1 MRTIQISDEDSKF
14 LEDLQHELNTQTNDG
29 NADPVYWGVM
39 ETREVGVPDGC
50 GDERIYLGDGGTETL
65 EGAVAYIAEYIVDD
79 EDMEAW
85 NEVDKTNIDDVVE
98 FCREKLGNDRILME
112 IYMDKAYI
120 AYADLHEVA
129 EALRNCEFATD
140 NMKGQA
146 DALDKIYKDYPDAF
160 GVLINATSV
169 NCAEDFMDCD
179 IDEDGEITDRRL
191 KEDSYDAI
199 QYLRDMK
206 RFDWDLDKYLEWY
219 NKKNKED

>member
-1 MRTIQISDEDSKF
+1 MAQTEFHIINKDRHFSGEYLAVNGAMQGAFRVWMELEKKYLPSLPLGPFTKPGEYNHRLYKLFDEDALKDIWKIP
-14 LEDLQHELNTQTNDG
+14 L
-29 NADPVYWGVM
+29 M
-39 ETREVGVPDGC
+39 KETE
-50 GDERIYLGDGGTETL
+50 
-65 EGAVAYIAEYIVDD
+65 
-79 EDMEAW
+79 W
-85 NEVDKTNIDDVVE
+85 
-98 FCREKLGNDRILME
+98 NDRILME

-129 EALRNCEFATD
+129 EALRNSDFATD

-146 DALDKIYKDYPDAF
+146 DALDKIYADYPDCF

-179 IDEDGEITDRRL
+179 YDEDGEITDRRL
-191 KEDSYDAI
+191 KEDAYDAI

-219 NKKNKED
+219 NEQNKEI

>member
-1 MRTIQISDEDSKF
+1 
-14 LEDLQHELNTQTNDG
+14 
-29 NADPVYWGVM
+29 
-39 ETREVGVPDGC
+39 
-50 GDERIYLGDGGTETL
+50 
-65 EGAVAYIAEYIVDD
+65 
-79 EDMEAW
+79 
-85 NEVDKTNIDDVVE
+85 
-98 FCREKLGNDRILME
+98 
-112 IYMDKAYI
+112 MDKAYI

-219 NKKNKED
+219 NGKTKED

>member
-1 MRTIQISDEDSKF
+1 MAQTEFHIINKDRHFSGEYLTVNGAMQGAFRVWMELEKKYLPSLPPGPFTKQGEYNHRLYKLFDEDALK
-14 LEDLQHELNTQTNDG
+14 DIWKI
-29 NADPVYWGVM
+29 PRM
-39 ETREVGVPDGC
+39 KETE
-50 GDERIYLGDGGTETL
+50 
-65 EGAVAYIAEYIVDD
+65 
-79 EDMEAW
+79 W
-85 NEVDKTNIDDVVE
+85 
-98 FCREKLGNDRILME
+98 NDRILME

-199 QYLRDMK
+199 RYLRDMK

-219 NKKNKED
+219 NGKTKED

>member
-1 MRTIQISDEDSKF
+1 MAQTEFHIINKDRHFSGEYLAVNGAMQGAFRVWMELEKKYLPSLPPGPLTKPGEYNHRLYKLFDEDALK
-14 LEDLQHELNTQTNDG
+14 DIWKI
-29 NADPVYWGVM
+29 PRM
-39 ETREVGVPDGC
+39 KETE
-50 GDERIYLGDGGTETL
+50 
-65 EGAVAYIAEYIVDD
+65 
-79 EDMEAW
+79 W
-85 NEVDKTNIDDVVE
+85 
-98 FCREKLGNDRILME
+98 NDRILME

-199 QYLRDMK
+199 QHLRDMK

-219 NKKNKED
+219 NGKTKED

>member
-1 MRTIQISDEDSKF
+1 MASTEFHIINKDRHFSGEYLSVGGAMQGALRIW
-14 LEDLQHELNTQTNDG
+14 HELEKKYLPSLPPTPWSKPGEYNSRVFRLFDQD
-29 NADPVYWGVM
+29 ALKEVWAIPRM
-39 ETREVGVPDGC
+39 KETE
-50 GDERIYLGDGGTETL
+50 
-65 EGAVAYIAEYIVDD
+65 
-79 EDMEAW
+79 W
-85 NEVDKTNIDDVVE
+85 
-98 FCREKLGNDRILME
+98 NDRILME

-129 EALRNCEFATD
+129 EALRNSEFATD

-146 DALDKIYKDYPDAF
+146 DALDKIHTDYPEAF

-179 IDEDGEITDRRL
+179 YDEDGEITDRRL
-191 KEDSYDAI
+191 KEDAYDAI

-219 NKKNKED
+219 NSQTEE